1 MIFRRK
7 AYIADRSDY
16 IIALSRLSKLP
27 WCLRQSH
34 WQPCGHSHR
43 ERHVIPASPHTRD
56 NSSVTGDVRAMRGGG
71 RGGTAVRE
79 YAVINSRI
87 GAHDSAP
94 AESRSLTSLWRQSA
108 RGLHI
113 SLTVNTHTHTHTQ
126 TTYAL
131 LVFYTF
137 SHYYTCNAFTRG
149 ISPPDWR
156 ERIVLTV
163 RLSPSRAQNK
173 TKHIFLD
180 LVFDSFM
187 VLYVLFYIIIKYK
200 PERNA

>member
-1 MIFRRK
+1 MWGR
-7 AYIADRSDY
+7 
-16 IIALSRLSKLP
+16 
-27 WCLRQSH
+27 W
-34 WQPCGHSHR
+34 
-43 ERHVIPASPHTRD
+43 ER
-56 NSSVTGDVRAMRGGG
+56 GKG
-71 RGGTAVRE
+71 RHGGTRVGRHKFTHRRTRQRTRWIPITD
-79 YAVINSRI
+79 VTVTSV
-87 GAHDSAP
+87 SAWP
-94 AESRSLTSLWRQSA
+94 TYQPH
-108 RGLHI
+108 GKHVN
-113 SLTVNTHTHTHTQ
+113 TNTHTHTH

-163 RLSPSRAQNK
+163 RLAPSRAQNK
-173 TKHIFLD
+173 TKLILLD

-200 PERNA
+200 PERKA